1 MLVEIK
7 NKKGKI
13 KEERIKTP
21 RRQAEERK
29 GDPVGNVDGV
39 VSTVGR
45 MLRNPLSRVRDR
57 SSCSWN
63 EGWTVALVERGR
75 VPRFS
80 RRDGLE
86 SP

>member
-1 MLVEIK
+1 M
-7 NKKGKI
+7 
-13 KEERIKTP
+13 P

-29 GDPVGNVDGV
+29 SDPAGNVGGV

-45 MLRNPLSRVRDR
+45 RDPLSRVRDR

-63 EGWTVALVERGR
+63 EGWTFALVERGR
-75 VPRFS
+75 APRFS
-80 RRDGLE
+80 HRDVLE